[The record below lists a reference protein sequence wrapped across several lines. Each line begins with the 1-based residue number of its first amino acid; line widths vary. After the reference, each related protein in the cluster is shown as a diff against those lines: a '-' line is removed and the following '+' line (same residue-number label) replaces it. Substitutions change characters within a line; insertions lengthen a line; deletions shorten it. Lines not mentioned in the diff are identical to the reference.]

1 MGTPPEVTNKLAA
14 DIARVLARADVQEKF
29 DAAFLDP
36 MPQGSAEMARFL
48 DGEVRQWKVVATET
62 GVSLD

>member
-1 MGTPPEVTNKLAA
+1 MTNRLVEHIGRILA
-14 DIARVLARADVQEKF
+14 LADVKEKF

-48 DGEVRQWKVVATET
+48 DEEVLRWREVAVQT
-62 GVSLD
+62 GISLD